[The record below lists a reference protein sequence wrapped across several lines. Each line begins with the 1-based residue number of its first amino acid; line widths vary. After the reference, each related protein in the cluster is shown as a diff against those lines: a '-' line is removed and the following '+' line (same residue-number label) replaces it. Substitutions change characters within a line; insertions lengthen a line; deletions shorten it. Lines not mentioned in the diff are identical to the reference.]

1 MRGIVKS
8 QFNLEVNTVFAH
20 LKSPATDASL
30 LSPSS
35 GAAAADPASIS
46 DHDLRKLTWGVCHE
60 QPQTACYFHKHVLV
74 AHMMTCM

>member
-46 DHDLRKLTWGVCHE
+46 DHDLRKLTWGVCTMSRRLRVTSTDKCLL
-60 QPQTACYFHKHVLV
+60 PT
-74 AHMMTCM
+74 